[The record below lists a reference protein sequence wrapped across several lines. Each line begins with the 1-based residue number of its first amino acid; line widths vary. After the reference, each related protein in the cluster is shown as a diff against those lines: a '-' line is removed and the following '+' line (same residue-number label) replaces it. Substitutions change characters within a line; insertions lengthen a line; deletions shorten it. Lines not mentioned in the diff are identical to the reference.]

1 VWHIADEGQARLVRV
16 VFVCAS
22 KTPCV
27 TNRALMLNLQVD
39 AKSMGNDDYQL
50 SDHKYLILECSA

>member
-1 VWHIADEGQARLVRV
+1 
-16 VFVCAS
+16 
-22 KTPCV
+22 
-27 TNRALMLNLQVD
+27 MLNLQVD